1 MMNWRSVLF
10 QRWQAA
16 SQRDRRGL
24 LLALAVVLAALLW
37 LALAPALTTLKGVT
51 AQRDA
56 LEAQLQ
62 VMLRLQAQA
71 KALQAQPRVAV
82 EEAHR
87 LLEASLKPLGSSA
100 QMVLAGEQASV
111 TFKGIAP
118 EALLQWLAQVRLN
131 ARALPVQARL
141 QRNASG
147 GWDGTLVLN
156 LNARSTQ

>member
-1 MMNWRSVLF
+1 MSWRTGLL

-16 SQRDRRGL
+16 SRRDRRGL
-24 LLALAVVLAALLW
+24 ALALAVVLAALLW
-37 LALAPALTTLKGVT
+37 LALAPALATLRSVA

-82 EEAHR
+82 EEARR
-87 LLEASLKPLGSSA
+87 LLEASLKPLGASA
-100 QMVLAGEQASV
+100 HMALAGEQASV

-131 ARALPVQARL
+131 ARALPLQAHL
-141 QRNASG
+141 QRNAGG
-147 GWDGTLVLN
+147 GWDGTLVLT
-156 LNARSTQ
+156 LNARSAQ